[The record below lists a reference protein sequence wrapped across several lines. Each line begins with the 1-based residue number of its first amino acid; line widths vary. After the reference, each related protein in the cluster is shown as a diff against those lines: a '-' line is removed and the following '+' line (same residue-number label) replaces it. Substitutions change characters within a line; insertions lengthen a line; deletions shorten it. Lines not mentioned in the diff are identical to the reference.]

1 MKLAQRILVI
11 EDEHVLAQNVKT
23 YLGRRFPDVRIA
35 ADGRRAM
42 EINASFVPDVV
53 VLDYNLPGDNG
64 LQIYKEMV
72 RQRAGPIGCVMITG
86 CPLEKITESANKL
99 GIRHLL
105 SKPFSLS
112 ELQQL
117 IDQSADEASGDS
129 QSCVYN

>member
-11 EDEHVLAQNVKT
+11 EDEHVLAQNVKS

-35 ADGRRAM
+35 PDGRCAM
-42 EINASFVPDVV
+42 EINASFIPDVI
-53 VLDYNLPGDNG
+53 VLDYNLPGENG

-72 RQRAGPIGCVMITG
+72 RQRAAPIGCVMISG
-86 CPLEKITESANKL
+86 YPLEKITESAKKL

-105 SKPFSLS
+105 SKPFSLL

-117 IDQSADEASGDS
+117 IDQTADETSAEA